1 MALWSLH
8 PPPPPPAGLSL
19 TPLVCVSR
27 RPHDTEAQPLVLCV
41 MFAALLCL
49 SLYITSSPPPRPI
62 IDPTGLRIALAEHT
76 HFKCQEMNDANEL
89 LDTIYE
95 CFARSQV
102 C

>member
-1 MALWSLH
+1 
-8 PPPPPPAGLSL
+8 
-19 TPLVCVSR
+19 
-27 RPHDTEAQPLVLCV
+27 